1 MGEPMR
7 VVIGSDHAGVEL
19 KEAVVRYLR
28 GRGAEVEDVGTH
40 GNDSVDYPDFASTVA
55 TRVGSGQADY
65 GVLVCGTGLGM
76 AIVANKYRGVR
87 AVPCTSEFAARA
99 SRQHN
104 DANVLCLG
112 ERLVGVGL
120 GLAIAEAF
128 FDTAFEGGRH
138 ERRVQKISDVESA
151 NMR

>member
-1 MGEPMR
+1 MR
-7 VVIGSDHAGVEL
+7 VVIGADHAGVEL
-19 KEAVVRYLR
+19 KNAVVAYLR
-28 GRGAEVEDVGTH
+28 GQGAEVEDVGTH
-40 GNDSVDYPDFASTVA
+40 GNDSVDYPDFAGSVA
-55 TRVGSGQADY
+55 AKVGGGEARF

-99 SRQHN
+99 ARQHN

-112 ERLVGVGL
+112 ERLVGGGL
-120 GLAIAEAF
+120 GVAIAEAF
-128 FDTAFEGGRH
+128 FETSFEGGRH
-138 ERRVQKISDVESA
+138 ERRTQKIADVESE

>member
-1 MGEPMR
+1 VR
-7 VVIGSDHAGVEL
+7 VVIGSDHAGFEL
-19 KEAVVRYLR
+19 KEAVTAFLR
-28 GRGAEVEDVGTH
+28 ERGVEVEDVGTH
-40 GNDSVDYPDFASTVA
+40 GNASVDYPDFASTVA
-55 TRVGSGQADY
+55 RKVGSGEADF

-87 AVPCTSEFAARA
+87 AVPCTTEFAARA
-99 SRQHN
+99 ARAHN

-120 GLAIAEAF
+120 GLAIAQAF

-138 ERRVQKISDVESA
+138 ERRVQKIADVEDE

>member
-1 MGEPMR
+1 MK
-7 VVIGSDHAGVEL
+7 VVIGADHAGVEL
-19 KEAVVRYLR
+19 KDAVVAYLK
-28 GRGAEVEDVGTH
+28 GKGVDVEDVGTH

-55 TRVGSGQADY
+55 SKVGRGEANF

-112 ERLVGVGL
+112 ERLVGTGL

-128 FDTAFEGGRH
+128 FETSFEGGRH
-138 ERRVQKISDVESA
+138 ERRTQKIADVESE

>member
-1 MGEPMR
+1 MR
-7 VVIGSDHAGVEL
+7 VVIGSDHAGFEL
-19 KEAVVRYLR
+19 KEAVTAFLR
-28 GRGAEVEDVGTH
+28 ERGVEVEDVGTH
-40 GNDSVDYPDFASTVA
+40 GKASVDYPDFASTVA
-55 TRVGSGQADY
+55 RKVGSGEADF

-87 AVPCTSEFAARA
+87 AVPCTTEFAARA
-99 SRQHN
+99 ARAHN

-120 GLAIAEAF
+120 GLAIAQAF

-138 ERRVQKISDVESA
+138 ERRVQKIADVEDE

>member
-1 MGEPMR
+1 VR
-7 VVIGSDHAGVEL
+7 VVIGSDHAGFEL
-19 KEAVVRYLR
+19 KEAVRAFLR
-28 GRGAEVEDVGTH
+28 ERGAEVEDVGTH
-40 GNDSVDYPDFASTVA
+40 GNASVDYPDFASTVA
-55 TRVGSGQADY
+55 RKVGSGEADF

-87 AVPCTSEFAARA
+87 AVPCTTEFAARA
-99 SRQHN
+99 ARAHN

-120 GLAIAEAF
+120 GLAIAQAF

-138 ERRVQKISDVESA
+138 ERRVQKIADVEDE

>member
-1 MGEPMR
+1 MR
-7 VVIGSDHAGVEL
+7 VVIGSDHAGFEL
-19 KEAVVRYLR
+19 KEAVTAFLR
-28 GRGAEVEDVGTH
+28 ERGVEVEDVGTH
-40 GNDSVDYPDFASTVA
+40 GNASVDYPDFASTVA
-55 TRVGSGQADY
+55 RKVGSGEADF

-87 AVPCTSEFAARA
+87 AVPCTTEFAARA
-99 SRQHN
+99 ARAHN

-120 GLAIAEAF
+120 GLAIAQAF

-138 ERRVQKISDVESA
+138 ERRVQKIADVEDE

>member
-1 MGEPMR
+1 MR
-7 VVIGSDHAGVEL
+7 VVIGSDHAGFEL
-19 KEAVVRYLR
+19 KEAVTAFLR
-28 GRGAEVEDVGTH
+28 ERGVEVEDVGTH
-40 GNDSVDYPDFASTVA
+40 GNASVDYPDFASTVA
-55 TRVGSGQADY
+55 RKVGSGEADF

-87 AVPCTSEFAARA
+87 AVPCTTEFAARA
-99 SRQHN
+99 ARAHN
-104 DANVLCLG
+104 DANLLCLG

-120 GLAIAEAF
+120 GLAIAQAF

-138 ERRVQKISDVESA
+138 ERRVQKIADVEDE